1 MRRTLWMHLSHPRL
15 PSWPTVSLG
24 SSGHPAYDSSFP
36 GRDCSHTCIGVKFLT
51 ADDSAHAIH
60 GYWASQQRSIWVFG
74 PIRVACGLG
83 NCKRIFDRQ
92 SSFWPSCQLQLP
104 RCCLRLPPIA
114 PEAIHSWAKLSTSPQ
129 ASVSSSPSCG
139 DGFAMGLCSSATYHG
154 PMLRGLEPD
163 SVGDE
168 IVDVPLRY
176 EESAAS
182 KTPQST
188 CWGGLLLV
196 WNSFTA
202 TVDGPS
208 LHPRCIHC

>member
-1 MRRTLWMHLSHPRL
+1 
-15 PSWPTVSLG
+15 
-24 SSGHPAYDSSFP
+24 
-36 GRDCSHTCIGVKFLT
+36 
-51 ADDSAHAIH
+51 
-60 GYWASQQRSIWVFG
+60 
-74 PIRVACGLG
+74 
-83 NCKRIFDRQ
+83 
-92 SSFWPSCQLQLP
+92 
-104 RCCLRLPPIA
+104 LPPIA

-182 KTPQST
+182 KTPNQHA
-188 CWGGLLLV
+188 GEA
-196 WNSFTA
+196 F
-202 TVDGPS
+202 S
-208 LHPRCIHC
+208 LSACHSLRCLNWDEVVESYL